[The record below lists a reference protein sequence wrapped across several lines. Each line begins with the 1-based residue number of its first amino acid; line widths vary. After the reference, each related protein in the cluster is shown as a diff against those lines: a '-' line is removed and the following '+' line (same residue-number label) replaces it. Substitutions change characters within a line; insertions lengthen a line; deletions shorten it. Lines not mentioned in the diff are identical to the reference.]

1 MKATVVRL
9 RTESNEL
16 IEMKNALYQVTSLL
30 EKELKELVEEDM
42 PF

>member
-16 IEMKNALYQVTSLL
+16 VEIKNALYLVTSLL